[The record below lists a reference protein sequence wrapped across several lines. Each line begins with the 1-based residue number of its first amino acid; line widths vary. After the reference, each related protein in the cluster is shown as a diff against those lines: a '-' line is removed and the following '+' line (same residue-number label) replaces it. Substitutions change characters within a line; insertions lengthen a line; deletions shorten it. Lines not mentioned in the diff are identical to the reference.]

1 LTVSFAVAV
10 PVVIAGTAWLT
21 WAICN

>member
-10 PVVIAGTAWLT
+10 PAVIAGTAWIT
-21 WAICN
+21 WRICK